1 MAIKEKATIS
11 LDAQTK
17 RDGIA
22 ILDAMGLSLS
32 TFAEMSLR
40 QLVCDGRLPF
50 TPSVRPSFE
59 KDNEGYP
66 LFKANMDDPRI
77 VTPQIRDGAVILP
90 EDWDDDED

>member
-1 MAIKEKATIS
+1 MAIKEKTTIS

-22 ILDAMGLSLS
+22 ILDAMGLNLS

-40 QLVCDGRLPF
+40 QLVRDGRLPF
-50 TPSVRPSFE
+50 TPSVRSSFE

-66 LFKANMDDPRI
+66 LFKSNMDDPRI

-90 EDWDDDED
+90 EGWDDDED

>member
-22 ILDAMGLSLS
+22 ILDAMGLNLS

-40 QLVCDGRLPF
+40 QLVRDGRLPF
-50 TPSVRPSFE
+50 TPASAFNSKKTTRV
-59 KDNEGYP
+59 
-66 LFKANMDDPRI
+66 L
-77 VTPQIRDGAVILP
+77 LP
-90 EDWDDDED
+90 

>member
-22 ILDAMGLSLS
+22 ILDAMGSNLS

-40 QLVCDGRLPF
+40 QLVRDGRLPF
-50 TPSVRPSFE
+50 MPSVRPSFE
-59 KDNEGYP
+59 KDN
-66 LFKANMDDPRI
+66 
-77 VTPQIRDGAVILP
+77 
-90 EDWDDDED
+90 

>member
-22 ILDAMGLSLS
+22 ILDAMGLNLS

-40 QLVCDGRLPF
+40 QLVRDGRLPF
-50 TPSVRPSFE
+50 TPSAALHS
-59 KDNEGYP
+59 K
-66 LFKANMDDPRI
+66 K
-77 VTPQIRDGAVILP
+77 TTRDIPCSKRTWMIPAS
-90 EDWDDDED
+90 